1 MWWTWCNRPTCE
13 NHAPTGSTNFLRA
26 SMPFRLEGD
35 MSSDRQYGRLTPLP
49 SVLPLQQ
56 SSGMKLVGTKLE
68 DTSFSPRRSCR
79 EESELLAKLLRPTSQ
94 VRNQLA
100 VGLEML

>member
-1 MWWTWCNRPTCE
+1 MQPTHLRKPCPDGLNE
-13 NHAPTGSTNFLRA
+13 LPAGFDALPPEGRHEQRSTIWALI
-26 SMPFRLEGD
+26 
-35 MSSDRQYGRLTPLP
+35 SSP

-56 SSGMKLVGTKLE
+56 SSGMKLVGTQLE

-79 EESELLAKLLRPTSQ
+79 EESELLAELLRPTSQ
-94 VRNQLA
+94 VGNQLA